1 MYGID
6 FFMPEIKNRR
16 DIRPCG
22 LSVFLCFRINYF
34 QRKELLTSLSDH
46 THP

>member
-22 LSVFLCFRINYF
+22 LSVFLCFTCVF
-34 QRKELLTSLSDH
+34 TSVEFPITFTSIPLIA
-46 THP
+46 

>member
-22 LSVFLCFRINYF
+22 LSVFLFSGSIIY
-34 QRKELLTSLSDH
+34 QRKELLTSLSGH

>member
-22 LSVFLCFRINYF
+22 LSVFPDQLF
-34 QRKELLTSLSDH
+34 TSVKSY
-46 THP
+46 

>member
-22 LSVFLCFRINYF
+22 LSVSLFPDQLF
-34 QRKELLTSLSDH
+34 TSVKSY
-46 THP
+46 

>member
-6 FFMPEIKNRR
+6 FFMPEIKTAGTFV
-16 DIRPCG
+16 PAVY
-22 LSVFLCFRINYF
+22 LYFSVSGSIIC
-34 QRKELLTSLSDH
+34 QRKELLTSLSGH

>member
-22 LSVFLCFRINYF
+22 LSVSGSIIY
-34 QRKELLTSLSDH
+34 QRKELLTSLSGH